1 MQSHS
6 KKINIHQSLAQQA
19 VLLSKEDHLNFNALC
34 SSFQSDIQPRDAVEG
49 AMVNLII
56 LASWNLRRA
65 DRAEAQL
72 ANTAKEAQRAQRQPN
87 DSGTRGISPA
97 AGAPFCASSKEDPLL
112 SDSKILDRIAIFRL
126 RAERSLFKSL
136 KELRAIRK
144 ENPPVKPQIRYEL
157 KYINPKPLSP
167 KIEIC
172 KTNPIAVKPLHAVD
186 RINL

>member
-1 MQSHS
+1 MQFQS
-6 KKINIHQSLAQQA
+6 KKINVNQSLAQQA

-34 SSFQSDIQPRDAVEG
+34 SSFLSDIQPRDAVERTI
-49 AMVNLII
+49 VSLIV

-72 ANTAKEAQRAQRQPN
+72 A
-87 DSGTRGISPA
+87 
-97 AGAPFCASSKEDPLL
+97 ASTKQDPLL
-112 SDSKILDRIAIFRL
+112 SDSKILDRIATFRQ

-136 KELRAIRK
+136 NELRKIRK

-157 KYINPKPLSP
+157 KYINPKPATP

-172 KTNPIAVKPLHAVD
+172 KTNPIAAKPDLKHQDRSLHAID